1 MQKKCDWVKF
11 NCTACVFKC
20 NNKYNWN
27 KHIRTIKHK
36 MLNSDTEYIECGIDW
51 NTFVCADCKNTYKYS
66 SGLSRHKKTCYKKT
80 YDKKG
85 LDHAEEGPVMDK
97 FNKVMDA
104 MAKQQNQIGTLL
116 DIHKDL
122 LPNLGNSNNNMTI
135 NVFLN
140 ERCKDAMNLT
150 DFINNIKVSLEDLEY
165 TNQHGY
171 VKGVSNI
178 FAKHLNAAGEN
189 QRPIHCSDKKRLQ
202 FYVKD
207 GDIWDKDPCN
217 KYIDRSISAVTNKAF
232 VELRQW
238 EKAHPGYDDISN
250 SVNREWLE
258 MIGKLSGGISD
269 IDVKRNNDDIKKN
282 MSRSLSIKDAISIKR

>member
-1 MQKKCDWVKF
+1 MQKKCDSVRF
-11 NCTACVFKC
+11 NCVTCVFKC

-36 MLNSDTEYIECGIDW
+36 ILHNGTECDINW
-51 NTFVCADCKNTYKYS
+51 NLFVCSVCDNAYKYS
-66 SGLSRHKKTCYKKT
+66 SGLSRHKKTC
-80 YDKKG
+80 DKNMVNQK
-85 LDHAEEGPVMDK
+85 DEAPVMDK
-97 FNKVMDA
+97 FNKVMEA

-122 LPNLGNSNNNMTI
+122 LPSLGTSNNNMTI

-165 TNQHGY
+165 TSQHGY

-189 QRPIHCSDKKRLQ
+189 QRPIHCSDRKRLQ

-217 KYIDRSISAVTNKAF
+217 KQIDRGISAVTNKAF
-232 VELRQW
+232 IELRQW
-238 EKAHPGYDDISN
+238 ERAHPGYDDINN

-269 IDVKRNNDDIKKN
+269 TDVKRNNDDIKKN
-282 MSRSLSIKDAISIKR
+282 MSRTLSIKEAISIKR